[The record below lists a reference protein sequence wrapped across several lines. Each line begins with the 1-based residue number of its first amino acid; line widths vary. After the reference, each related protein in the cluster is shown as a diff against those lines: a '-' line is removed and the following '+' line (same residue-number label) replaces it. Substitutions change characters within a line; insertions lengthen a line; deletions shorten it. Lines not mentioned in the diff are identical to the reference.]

1 MSVLRNCPIPKD
13 DRLFQDYHDNEWGMP
28 VTNDNRIFEKV
39 CLEGFQS
46 GLSWQTI
53 LHRRENFRDAFAN
66 FEINEVAAFGNSDIE
81 KLLNNDGII
90 RNRRKISSAVN
101 NAHKALELQEEF
113 GSLADFFW
121 AFEPAH
127 TARPKLVTTQWLKD
141 NPKTAESEQ
150 LSKALKSRGWSF
162 VGPTTMY
169 ALMQALG
176 LVNDH
181 IDTCDSRSKVEKAR
195 ERLIRPKTR

>member
-195 ERLIRPKTR
+195 ESLIRPKAR